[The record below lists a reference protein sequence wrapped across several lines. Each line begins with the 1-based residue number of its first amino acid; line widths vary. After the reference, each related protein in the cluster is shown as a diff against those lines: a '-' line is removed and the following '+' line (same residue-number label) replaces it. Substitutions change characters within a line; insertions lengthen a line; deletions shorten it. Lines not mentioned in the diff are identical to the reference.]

1 MSKDLKSTD
10 GADLQRLHDML
21 KESDA
26 QWNRA
31 RPAAGL
37 PESSIALESMAHL
50 EQQYREGDPTAL
62 LHAVHASWLADVT
75 VPSWA
80 HKALAE
86 IAHRFLA
93 LDGDLDLQRALGG
106 KGKEGQ
112 SSVMKRRRT
121 SDAQY
126 RLGME
131 VAEALGANA
140 RLFHRRRKSTQ
151 SVYRSLTRKTGK
163 SERTLSRALK
173 KTGYSERDFAV
184 DPSKRGLLWGLRL

>member
-86 IAHRFLA
+86 IAQDNFLRNA
-93 LDGDLDLQRALGG
+93 VWAG
-106 KGKEGQ
+106 KCA
-112 SSVMKRRRT
+112 SCPR
-121 SDAQY
+121 
-126 RLGME
+126 
-131 VAEALGANA
+131 
-140 RLFHRRRKSTQ
+140 
-151 SVYRSLTRKTGK
+151 
-163 SERTLSRALK
+163 
-173 KTGYSERDFAV
+173 
-184 DPSKRGLLWGLRL
+184 PSQQ

>member
-10 GADLQRLHDML
+10 GADLQRLRDML

-31 RPAAGL
+31 RSAAGL

-62 LHAVHASWLADVT
+62 LHAVHASWLLT
-75 VPSWA
+75 SLCPLGRTRP
-80 HKALAE
+80 LAE

-112 SSVMKRRRT
+112 SSGMKLRRT

-140 RLFHRRRKSTQ
+140 RLFQRRRKSKQ
-151 SVYRSLTRKTGK
+151 SVPQS
-163 SERTLSRALK
+163 
-173 KTGYSERDFAV
+173 
-184 DPSKRGLLWGLRL
+184 DP